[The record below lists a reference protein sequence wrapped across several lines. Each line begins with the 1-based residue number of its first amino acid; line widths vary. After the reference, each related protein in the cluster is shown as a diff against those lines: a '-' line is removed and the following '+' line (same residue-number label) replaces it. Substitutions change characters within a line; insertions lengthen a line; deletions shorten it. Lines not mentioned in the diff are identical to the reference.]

1 MQSERAYQRS
11 YSIIVDGTDWN
22 NLISE
27 LVTLK
32 ATLAL
37 PLDLALPIAKSERP
51 HFAVKM
57 RGAV

>member
-1 MQSERAYQRS
+1 MFTYCHANTPLSQSERANHRS
-11 YSIIVDGTDWN
+11 YSIMVDGTDWN

-37 PLDLALPIAKSERP
+37 PLDLALPIAK
-51 HFAVKM
+51 
-57 RGAV
+57 